1 MRDETKELLKI
12 TQTYLATYD
21 PLLAK
26 DRKEIIKD
34 YGLLESTYRKVQKK
48 IEQTLALKHS
58 ASKQDKEDLIVLIGI
73 QETIGYLLSFIE
85 VEYKSKVALD
95 ILKRGQWYIT
105 EQNVKYLG
113 LTPLQVDI
121 VREALLKASLGIDYD
136 LKEKG
141 ER

>member
-1 MRDETKELLKI
+1 MRDEIKELLKI

-95 ILKRGQWYIT
+95 ILKMGQWYIT

-121 VREALLKASLGIDYD
+121 VSEALLKASLGISYD

>member
-21 PLLAK
+21 PLLAN

-58 ASKQDKEDLIVLIGI
+58 ASKQDKEDLVVLIGI
-73 QETIGYLLSFIE
+73 QETIGHLLSFVE

-95 ILKRGQWYIT
+95 IINKGQWYIT

-121 VREALLKASLGIDYD
+121 VSEALLKASLGICYD

>member
-58 ASKQDKEDLIVLIGI
+58 ASKQDKEDLVVLIGI

-95 ILKRGQWYIT
+95 ILKSGQWYIT

-121 VREALLKASLGIDYD
+121 VSEALLKASLGIDYD

>member
-48 IEQTLALKHS
+48 IEQTIALKHS
-58 ASKQDKEDLIVLIGI
+58 ANKQDKEDLVVLIGI

-95 ILKRGQWYIT
+95 ILKNGQWYIT

-121 VREALLKASLGIDYD
+121 VSEALLKASLGISYD

>member
-1 MRDETKELLKI
+1 MRDEIKELLKI
-12 TQTYLATYD
+12 TQIYLATYD

-48 IEQTLALKHS
+48 IEQTLALKKS
-58 ASKQDKEDLIVLIGI
+58 ASKQDKEDLVVLIGI

-95 ILKRGQWYIT
+95 ILKKGQWYIT

-121 VREALLKASLGIDYD
+121 VSEALLKASLGISYD

>member
-58 ASKQDKEDLIVLIGI
+58 ASKQDKEDLVVLIGI

-95 ILKRGQWYIT
+95 IINKGQWYIT

-121 VREALLKASLGIDYD
+121 VSEALLKASLGISYD

-141 ER
+141 E